1 MKDTHLISIYI
12 GIPIKIDLLTVGFMS
27 NNMFITKFGPICVE
41 KERDSKKVEI
51 IFYGFQLIQLVK
63 SLMVE

>member
-1 MKDTHLISIYI
+1 M
-12 GIPIKIDLLTVGFMS
+12 P

-51 IFYGFQLIQLVK
+51 IFYGFQLTQLVK